1 MGATDFLCVLQIN
14 SFLNRNKWDQIAAD
28 AMFFDKS
35 MFSSIT
41 DTITLGYLWL
51 RIGNRM
57 GPSKIPRVFS
67 EVAEIATSEN
77 TCDINP

>member
-14 SFLNRNKWDQIAAD
+14 LVLNNKWDQIAAD

-41 DTITLGYLWL
+41 DTITVGYLWL

-57 GPSKIPRVFS
+57 GPNKIK
-67 EVAEIATSEN
+67 
-77 TCDINP
+77 D